1 VGTKFKKGEN
11 GEIIV
16 LLHMLIK
23 KIIIKKKK
31 GKRVIFYTCQIEF
44 KWKRKEGNLKELGN

>member
-1 VGTKFKKGEN
+1 VIQLIYKKIFWGIKFKKGEK

-23 KIIIKKKK
+23 NLLIKKKK
-31 GKRVIFYTCQIEF
+31 GKKVIFYTCQIEF
-44 KWKRKEGNLKELGN
+44 K